1 MRQAARDDL
10 KPSRGDDEMAN
21 EDNTLGRL
29 IRILRQQN
37 GWTLKQMSEKV
48 NIPLSTLAK
57 VESDKLS
64 LTYDKLQQLAARLGM
79 SLTEFL
85 GQAESRA
92 LATEPQI
99 VTARRSV
106 MSKDN
111 VVEINTPNYGYEYL
125 CTDLRDK
132 RMVPI
137 LGRIRAHDITE
148 FGDLVTH
155 SGEEFIYVLEG
166 SLEVHLQFYKPI
178 RLNAGQGIYLDSSM
192 GHAYTAVDCDSA
204 LMLAVCSSE
213 DPSLEGELMSVIG
226 SEIDSAGATN
236 IKESKK

>member
-1 MRQAARDDL
+1 MGSRDDDVM
-10 KPSRGDDEMAN
+10 SN
-21 EDNTLGRL
+21 ENHTLGGL
-29 IRILRQQN
+29 IRIIRRQN

-57 VESDKLS
+57 VEGDKLS
-64 LTYDKLQQLAARLGM
+64 LTYDKLQQLASRVGM

-85 GQAESRA
+85 GQAESRP
-92 LATEPQI
+92 LESEPQI

-111 VVEINTPNYGYEYL
+111 VVEINTPTYGYEYL

-137 LGRIRAHDITE
+137 LGRVRAHKIE
-148 FGDLVTH
+148 ELFTH

-166 SLEVHLQFYKPI
+166 SLEVHLKFYKPV
-178 RLNAGQGIYLDSSM
+178 RLEAGQGIYLDSSM

-213 DPSLEGELMSVIG
+213 NLSLESELMAAIG
-226 SEIDSAGATN
+226 NEAKHVEPANGKGA
-236 IKESKK
+236 IK